1 MSTNTKKN
9 ALVFDATT
17 GSIVQLDYKTAIERI
32 KSVDLEACNRLLK
45 LHENVKFHNS
55 ALYEIAWNMKEINK
69 NQDFLYYGYKSTAD
83 MMEAIYGYGKHSVS
97 RMIAVSTYYTEERN
111 GKHVSFLYDSETET
125 DMPLSNLTELLD
137 KAEIMNYRV
146 KELKQLYRELF
157 ACGIISFNSKQK
169 ELRDLRK
176 IVSTIIAR
184 SLPLNIDSYT
194 SVVEDNFKKLETAQN
209 APTAQNTPTAQTET
223 TQNTPTAQNAPTAQT
238 ETDTLTEFKTHMFAV
253 MDIIENETDENKRAE
268 MVKLMTEIYKQF
280 QPTKKTK

>member
-9 ALVFDATT
+9 ALVFDGTT
-17 GSIVQLDYKTAIERI
+17 GNVVALDYRTAID
-32 KSVDLEACNRLLK
+32 KVKAVDSGAFNRLLK

-55 ALYEIAWNMKEINK
+55 ALYEIAWSMKEINQ

-83 MMEAIYGYGKHSVS
+83 MMESIYGYGKHSVS

-125 DMPLSNLTELLD
+125 DMPLSNLTELLE
-137 KAEIMNYRV
+137 KSEVMNYRV
-146 KELKQLYRELF
+146 EELKQLYTELF

-169 ELRDLRK
+169 EIRELRK

-194 SVVEDNFKKLETAQN
+194 AVVEENFKKLETA
-209 APTAQNTPTAQTET
+209 PTAQNESIAQTAQTAST
-223 TQNTPTAQNAPTAQT
+223 APTAPT
-238 ETDTLTEFKTHMFAV
+238 EPVERDTVSEFHNHLLELCGLYE
-253 MDIIENETDENKRAE
+253 DETDENKKSE
-268 MVKLMTEIYKQF
+268 MLKIFKGLQGVF
-280 QPTKKTK
+280 VKKTK